1 MRQVRYPARPEL
13 CGASSQMPLRDQHPM
28 PAGMNVPSYHPKL
41 AAVTNLALPPA
52 QALSAWK

>member
-1 MRQVRYPARPEL
+1 
-13 CGASSQMPLRDQHPM
+13 MPLRDQHPM